1 MEMLLKDGLE
11 ELGYPEGKNMT
22 FHPIL
27 PASGTA
33 KHKSLISY
41 EGRTKHKSV
50 FNKYVLNTFF

>member
-33 KHKSLISY
+33 KHKSLTI
-41 EGRTKHKSV
+41 ELWGK
-50 FNKYVLNTFF
+50 N